1 MTLSER
7 SILVKNSSDQRI
19 HISMIMYGG
28 LSYGGAHRQTI
39 RLACA
44 LDPERFAINYFWCKP
59 NPDLHSDFVW
69 PELDYSNIELM
80 RSHGIN
86 VIEFQT
92 RTRDISHRYQRWI
105 GTTFFEEYD
114 KVRTDLVFASRGGYP
129 EYPFI
134 LLREP
139 VIEWNIFGCADRS
152 PNLIYS
158 AAISHWAH
166 QAWRQA
172 ALPIEAEIVYPA
184 VPGPAE
190 VSDLRDQLGIDAGTI
205 VLGFHQR
212 QDEHIYGE
220 HALRAYAQALPHLD
234 KPSRFLIVGGSPK
247 YRTLAAELGIEVV
260 FLPIAKDYE
269 AVSSF
274 LHTLDIFAHSGG
286 AGEAHGTVIQEAM
299 MHALPSITMLIE
311 GKADGQVGTMA
322 GTGMVTRSVAEYA
335 AAITELVNDDSRR
348 KTLGTMAHKIAHER
362 YAIAPV
368 ARHFEKV
375 FAEKAKTYRR
385 RRFSRL
391 NRVAVDYFVESTPLL
406 RRIVA
411 RFPVLRRFL

>member
-1 MTLSER
+1 M
-7 SILVKNSSDQRI
+7 KNSSDQRI

-44 LDPERFAINYFWCKP
+44 LDPGRFAINYFWCKP

-105 GTTFFEEYD
+105 DTTFFEEYN

-152 PNLIYS
+152 ANLIYS

-166 QAWRQA
+166 ETWRQA
-172 ALPIEAEIVYPA
+172 ALPVEAEIVYPA

-190 VSDLRDQLGIDAGTI
+190 VADLRGQLGIDAETI

-212 QDEHIYGE
+212 QDDHIYGE
-220 HALRAYAQALPHLD
+220 HALRAYAQALPLLE

-247 YRTLAAELGIEVV
+247 YRRLAAELDIDVG

-335 AAITELVNDDSRR
+335 AAITELVNDENRR
-348 KTLGTMAHKIAHER
+348 KTLGAMAHNIAHER

-375 FAEKAKTYRR
+375 FLEKATAYRR
-385 RRFSRL
+385 RRFSRI

>member
-1 MTLSER
+1 MATT
-7 SILVKNSSDQRI
+7 KDQRI

-44 LDPERFAINYFWCKP
+44 LDRTRFAINYFWCKP
-59 NPDLHSDFVW
+59 NQDLNSDFVW

-86 VIEFQT
+86 VIEFKTQ
-92 RTRDISHRYQRWI
+92 TRDIANKYHPWI
-105 GTTFFEEYD
+105 NTTFFEEYA

-134 LLREP
+134 KLREP
-139 VIEWNIFGCADRS
+139 IIEWNIFGCADPS
-152 PNLIYS
+152 PNMVCS

-166 QAWRQA
+166 ANWKKA
-172 ALPIEAEIVYPA
+172 GLPLDAEIIYPA
-184 VPGPAE
+184 VPGPAD
-190 VSDLRDQLGIDAGTI
+190 VSDLRAKLGIGDDAV

-212 QDEHIYGE
+212 QDDHIYGD
-220 HALRAYAQALPHLD
+220 HALRAYAAALPTLQ
-234 KPSRFLIVGGSPK
+234 KPSSFIIVGGSPK
-247 YRTLAAELGIEVV
+247 YRALAAELGVDV
-260 FLPIAKDYE
+260 HFLPIAKEYE
-269 AVSSF
+269 DVSSF

-299 MHALPSITMLIE
+299 MHGLPSITMLLE

-322 GTGMVTRSVAEYA
+322 GTGLVTRTVGEYA
-335 AAITELVNDDSRR
+335 QAITDLVNDGDRR
-348 KTLGTMAHKIAHER
+348 HALGAQARAIASER

-368 ARHFEKV
+368 TRRFEEI
-375 FAEKAKTYRR
+375 FTEKAAAYRG
-385 RRFSRL
+385 RRFSPL
-391 NRVAVDYFVESTPLL
+391 NRVALDFMIESSPFLKKL
-406 RRIVA
+406 RA
-411 RFPVLRRFL
+411 RLPFLRRFI

>member
-1 MTLSER
+1 M
-7 SILVKNSSDQRI
+7 KKSSDQRI

-86 VIEFQT
+86 VIEFLTQ
-92 RTRDISHRYQRWI
+92 TRDISHRYQPWI
-105 GTTFFEEYD
+105 NTTFFDEYN
-114 KVRTDLVFASRGGYP
+114 KVKTDLVFASRGGYP

-166 QAWRQA
+166 DTWKKAS
-172 ALPIEAEIVYPA
+172 LPVEADIIYPA
-184 VPGPAE
+184 VPAPAE
-190 VSDLRDQLGIDAGTI
+190 VSDLRKELGIDPRTV

-212 QDEHIYGE
+212 QDDHIYGE
-220 HALRAYAQALPHLD
+220 HALRAFAKALPHLD
-234 KPSRFLIVGGSPK
+234 KPTCFMIVGGSPK
-247 YRTLAAELGIEVV
+247 YRKLAEELGVEVV
-260 FLPIAKDYE
+260 FLPIAKNYE

-322 GTGMVTRSVAEYA
+322 GSGIVTRTVDEYA
-335 AAITELVNDDSRR
+335 GAITELVNNETRR
-348 KTLGTMAHKIAHER
+348 KDLGDKARRIAHER
-362 YAIAPV
+362 YAVAPV
-368 ARHFEKV
+368 AAHFEKV
-375 FAEKAKTYRR
+375 FIEKAAAYRQ
-385 RRFSRL
+385 RRFSRF
-391 NRVAVDYFVESTPLL
+391 NKVAIDYFIESTPLL
-406 RRIVA
+406 KRIVA